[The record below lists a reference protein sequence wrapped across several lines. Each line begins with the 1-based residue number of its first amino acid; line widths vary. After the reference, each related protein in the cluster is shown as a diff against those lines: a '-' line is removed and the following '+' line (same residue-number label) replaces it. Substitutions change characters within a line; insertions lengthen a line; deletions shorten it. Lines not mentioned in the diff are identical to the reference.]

1 MSSRRLVAALALVLC
16 LATIV
21 LGLITLISHFPRGL
35 FVLGCVVVALVAGYY
50 AVLHR
55 GAVRIIGLA
64 IAVAGL
70 AGAVV
75 LLVSRDLGLTVAIVL
90 VAAASIPAARGA
102 FGGRA
107 SLPPAEAP
115 SRPVMFYNPRSGGGK
130 AERFRLAD
138 EARRRGIEP
147 IELTFERPLESLVQ
161 EALERGADGL
171 AMAGGDGS
179 QAVVAAAAA
188 RAGVPYACIPSGTRN
203 HFALDLG
210 VDREDVVG
218 ALDAFVDGVERRVD
232 LAEVNGRVFVNNVS
246 LGVYAEAVQ
255 SAGYRDAKLRT
266 LLDTVPEV
274 ARPSAHA
281 PALRWVGSEGTSH
294 EGGLA
299 VLISNNPDRLGRMI
313 AAGTRPRMDTG
324 SLGVAVIGPTG
335 GAGAQLMRMWSERS
349 VQVQADGS
357 VPAGIDGEA
366 AMLDAPVRFESRP
379 RALQVRIARAHPGQ
393 SPSAELPPHA
403 HGVVA
408 ALVRIALGRSDR
420 AASDDRDDRP
430 RSD

>member
-1 MSSRRLVAALALVLC
+1 MSSRRLVAALALALC
-16 LATIV
+16 LATAV
-21 LGLITLISHFPRGL
+21 LAVIMAVVHFPRGL
-35 FVLGCVVVALVAGYY
+35 VVLACVAVALVAGYHE
-50 AVLHR
+50 VLHR
-55 GAVRIIGLA
+55 GAVRVIGLA

-70 AGAVV
+70 AAALV
-75 LLVSRDLGLTVAIVL
+75 LLLGRDAGMTVAL
-90 VAAASIPAARGA
+90 VALAAASIPAARAA

-107 SLPPAEAP
+107 ELPRAPSP

-147 IELTFERPLESLVQ
+147 VELTFERPLESLVQ
-161 EALERGADGL
+161 EALEQGADGL

-179 QAVVAAAAA
+179 QAVVTAAAA

-210 VDREDVVG
+210 VDRDDVVG

-274 ARPSAHA
+274 AGPSGHA

-299 VLISNNPDRLGRMI
+299 VLISNNSYRLGRMI
-313 AAGTRPRMDTG
+313 ASGTRPRMDPG
-324 SLGVAVIGPTG
+324 KLGVAVIGPSG
-335 GAGAQLMRMWSERS
+335 GEAARLMRMWTEGAVEVEAEGR
-349 VQVQADGS
+349 
-357 VPAGIDGEA
+357 VPAGIDGES
-366 AMLDAPVRFESRP
+366 AMLDSPVRFEARP
-379 RALQVRIARAHPGQ
+379 GVLRVRIARAHPGQ
-393 SPSAELPPHA
+393 SPSAGLPPHA
-403 HGVVA
+403 HGVLG
-408 ALVRIALGRSDR
+408 ALFRIAAGRPNRSVADRDGRSP
-420 AASDDRDDRP
+420 RD
-430 RSD
+430 